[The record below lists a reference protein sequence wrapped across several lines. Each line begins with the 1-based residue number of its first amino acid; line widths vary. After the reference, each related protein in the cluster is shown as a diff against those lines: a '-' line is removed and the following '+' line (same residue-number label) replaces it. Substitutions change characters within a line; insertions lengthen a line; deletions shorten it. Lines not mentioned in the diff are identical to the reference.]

1 LERLL
6 FALRLEALSGRKR
19 IDTFAVPSGTKAV
32 GRRCSGGTLPGDKA
46 VTSYSD
52 RDTERSDVRQAYELG
67 RRDAAKQRRRHPILM
82 VFTVIAAAVGII
94 VLALAA
100 VNGSFS
106 GAGSVVDQN
115 LATVA
120 DQAEPVVRG
129 AAAEAGQTVRDVTST
144 DRTESP
150 ARN

>member
-1 LERLL
+1 M
-6 FALRLEALSGRKR
+6 
-19 IDTFAVPSGTKAV
+19 
-32 GRRCSGGTLPGDKA
+32 
-46 VTSYSD
+46 TSYSD

-115 LATVA
+115 LATAA